1 MFLAALALMTLA
13 ASWSAGSPSLVAAG
27 ASAGASIAVADTV
40 VIAEWLVPYAESRP
54 RDPYV
59 APDGRVW
66 FVGQRTHYAAVFDP
80 ASGEFERFDLPAGA
94 GPHNLIVDSDGIVW
108 YAGNR
113 AAHIGKLDPT
123 TGEIEQI
130 ATPDPPAGDPHTLVF
145 GPRGTIWFTV
155 QGGNVI
161 GRLDMASRE
170 MRILPVETER
180 ARPYGIIIAPDGRP
194 WIALFGT
201 NKLATVPE
209 GSDELVEIELPR
221 SGARPRRIDA
231 TSDGEIWY
239 VDYAE
244 GFLGRYSPSSGAFQE
259 WALPSGSS
267 SRPYAM
273 AVDDEDRIW
282 MVETGVNPNR
292 FVGFDPAAEEFFA
305 ATEIESG
312 GGTVRHMYFEPQ
324 TRSIWFGTDTNY
336 LGRAQVP

>member
-1 MFLAALALMTLA
+1 MMPAVRTTFVALIAFWPAAFALERSETRPPVP
-13 ASWSAGSPSLVAAG
+13 SAF
-27 ASAGASIAVADTV
+27 ADTV
-40 VIAEWLVPYAESRP
+40 MITEWLVPYEASRP

-80 ASGEFERFDLPAGA
+80 VTGEFARYDLPAGA
-94 GPHNLIVDSDGIVW
+94 GPHNLIVDSDGTVW

-113 AAHIGKLDPT
+113 AAHIGKLDPA

-130 ATPDPPAGDPHTLVF
+130 ETPDPPAGDPHTLVF
-145 GPRGTIWFTV
+145 GPDGAIWFTV
-155 QGGNVI
+155 QGGNVV
-161 GRLDMASRE
+161 GRLDMASGE

-180 ARPYGIIIAPDGRP
+180 ARPYGIVIAPDGRP

-201 NKLATVPE
+201 NKLATVE
-209 GSDELVEIELPR
+209 AGSDQLLEIELPR
-221 SGARPRRIDA
+221 DGARPRRLAA

-239 VDYAE
+239 VDHAE
-244 GFLGRYSPSSGAFQE
+244 GFLGRYSPASGSFQE
-259 WALPSGSS
+259 WAMPSGSS

-273 AVDDEDRIW
+273 AVDDEDHVW
-282 MVETGVNPNR
+282 FVETGVTPNR
-292 FVGFDPAAEEFFA
+292 FVGFDPATEEFFA

-312 GGTVRHMYFEPQ
+312 GGSVRHMYFDPS